1 MLVPY
6 SNSTLVADPFGVTAA
21 LSMAVEMMMLDAD
34 EELMVGRAMLDESP
48 VVKRD
53 SKAPWSGT
61 SVESVAVPSSRTV
74 CRVLAAIFDE
84 GVKVSTVFPA
94 LHAKLPPVLG
104 VMENAAWVVAVFI
117 GLLKVSVTSV
127 AGEIEAWSWPGAI
140 VLTTGESA
148 SDCGCATNILYDVS
162 GTLIG
167 GMPSKPVVT
176 VTVSLG
182 SSTFTSTVPAG
193 WIVGRAA
200 IDCADVEVLRTTK
213 TSSLLRRRA

>member
-1 MLVPY
+1 MPY
-6 SNSTLVADPFGVTAA
+6 SNATLVVSPFGVTVA
-21 LSMAVEMMMLDAD
+21 LSVAVEITMLDAD
-34 EELMVGRAMLDESP
+34 DELMVGRARLDEAP

-53 SKAPWSGT
+53 SKAPWSGMP
-61 SVESVAVPSSRTV
+61 VESVAVLSSRTV
-74 CRVLAAIFDE
+74 WRVLAARFDV
-84 GVKVSTVFPA
+84 GVKVSTVLPA
-94 LHAKLPPVLG
+94 LHSKVPVVFG

-127 AGEIEAWSWPGAI
+127 AGEIEVWSWPGAI

-148 SDCGCATNILYDVS
+148 SDCDCATNILYEVAGMD
-162 GTLIG
+162 IA
-167 GMPSKPVVT
+167 GMPSKPLVT

-182 SSTFTSTVPAG
+182 LSTFISTVPAG

-200 IDCADVEVLRTTK
+200 IDCAAVEVLRTTK